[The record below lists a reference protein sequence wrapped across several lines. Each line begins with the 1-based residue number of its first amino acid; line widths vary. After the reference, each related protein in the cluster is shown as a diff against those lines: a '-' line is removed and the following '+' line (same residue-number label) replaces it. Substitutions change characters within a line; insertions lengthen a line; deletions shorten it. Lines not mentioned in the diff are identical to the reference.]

1 MIRKL
6 IFALA
11 ILTLTTTPALARGSG
26 GGFHGGGMGGFHG
39 GGMGGF
45 HGGATGGFHG
55 GFHGGGIGGLHDGA
69 AGGFR
74 GGATGG
80 FRGGGERGFHGGGRD
95 GFHGDAGREF
105 HGRGFGGRHDRFER
119 FDHFHRFG
127 FVGPA
132 FSFGVFPFFWDPFWF
147 PSPYPAYTY
156 APPLVIQPESQEY
169 IQQPSSA
176 TTSTYWYYCVDAK
189 SYYPYTQECP
199 GGWLKVAPTPVG

>member
-6 IFALA
+6 ICALA

>member
-55 GFHGGGIGGLHDGA
+55 GFHGGSVGGLHDGA

-95 GFHGDAGREF
+95 GFHGDGRGEF
-105 HGRGFGGRHDRFER
+105 HGRGFDDRHARFER

>member
-80 FRGGGERGFHGGGRD
+80 FRGGGERGFHGGGKD

>member
-39 GGMGGF
+39 G
-45 HGGATGGFHG
+45 ATGGFHG
-55 GFHGGGIGGLHDGA
+55 GFHGGGMGGLHDGA

-80 FRGGGERGFHGGGRD
+80 FRGGGARGFHGGGRD
-95 GFHGDAGREF
+95 GFHGG
-105 HGRGFGGRHDRFER
+105 GFPGRHDRFER

>member
-6 IFALA
+6 IFALV

-55 GFHGGGIGGLHDGA
+55 GGVGGLHDGA

-95 GFHGDAGREF
+95 GFHGDGRGEF
-105 HGRGFGGRHDRFER
+105 HGGGFDDRHDRFER

>member
-1 MIRKL
+1 M
-6 IFALA
+6 
-11 ILTLTTTPALARGSG
+11 
-26 GGFHGGGMGGFHG
+26 
-39 GGMGGF
+39 
-45 HGGATGGFHG
+45 
-55 GFHGGGIGGLHDGA
+55 GGLHDGA

-95 GFHGDAGREF
+95 GFHGDGRGEF
-105 HGRGFGGRHDRFER
+105 HGRGFRDRHDRFER

-156 APPLVIQPESQEY
+156 APPLVIEPQPKES
-169 IQQPSSA
+169 A
-176 TTSTYWYYCVDAK
+176 FWYYCVDTKA
-189 SYYPYTQECP
+189 YYPYAQQCP
-199 GGWLKVAPTPVG
+199 GGWLKVAPTPAG

>member
-39 GGMGGF
+39 G
-45 HGGATGGFHG
+45 ATGGFHG
-55 GFHGGGIGGLHDGA
+55 GGVGGLHDGA

-80 FRGGGERGFHGGGRD
+80 FRGGGERGLHGGGRD
-95 GFHGDAGREF
+95 GFHGDGRGEF
-105 HGRGFGGRHDRFER
+105 HGRGFDDRHARFER

>member
-39 GGMGGF
+39 G
-45 HGGATGGFHG
+45 ATGEFHG

>member
-1 MIRKL
+1 M
-6 IFALA
+6 
-11 ILTLTTTPALARGSG
+11 
-26 GGFHGGGMGGFHG
+26 
-39 GGMGGF
+39 
-45 HGGATGGFHG
+45 
-55 GFHGGGIGGLHDGA
+55 GGLHDGA

-95 GFHGDAGREF
+95 GFRGD
-105 HGRGFGGRHDRFER
+105 GRHDRFER

>member
-6 IFALA
+6 ILALA

-39 GGMGGF
+39 G
-45 HGGATGGFHG
+45 ATGGFHG
-55 GFHGGGIGGLHDGA
+55 GGMGGLH
-69 AGGFR
+69 

-95 GFHGDAGREF
+95 GFHGDGRGEF
-105 HGRGFGGRHDRFER
+105 HGRGFRDRHDRFER

>member
-26 GGFHGGGMGGFHG
+26 GGFHGGGMGGVHG

-55 GFHGGGIGGLHDGA
+55 GGVGGLHDGA

-95 GFHGDAGREF
+95 GFHV
-105 HGRGFGGRHDRFER
+105 RHDRFER

-156 APPLVIQPESQEY
+156 APPLVIQPEAQEY
-169 IQQPSSA
+169 IQQPSST

>member
-1 MIRKL
+1 M
-6 IFALA
+6 
-11 ILTLTTTPALARGSG
+11 
-26 GGFHGGGMGGFHG
+26 
-39 GGMGGF
+39 
-45 HGGATGGFHG
+45 
-55 GFHGGGIGGLHDGA
+55 GGLHDGA

-95 GFHGDAGREF
+95 GFHGDGRGEF
-105 HGRGFGGRHDRFER
+105 HGRGFRDRDDRFER

-132 FSFGVFPFFWDPFWF
+132 FSFGVFPYFWDPFWF

>member
-26 GGFHGGGMGGFHG
+26 GGFHGGG
-39 GGMGGF
+39 
-45 HGGATGGFHG
+45 
-55 GFHGGGIGGLHDGA
+55 
-69 AGGFR
+69 R
-74 GGATGG
+74 G
-80 FRGGGERGFHGGGRD
+80 
-95 GFHGDAGREF
+95 EF
-105 HGRGFGGRHDRFER
+105 HGRGFRDRDDRFER

-132 FSFGVFPFFWDPFWF
+132 FSFGVFPYFWDPFWF

-169 IQQPSSA
+169 IRS
-176 TTSTYWYYCVDAK
+176 
-189 SYYPYTQECP
+189 EE
-199 GGWLKVAPTPVG
+199 

>member
-55 GFHGGGIGGLHDGA
+55 GFHGGGMGGLHDGA

-95 GFHGDAGREF
+95 GFHGDGRGEF
-105 HGRGFGGRHDRFER
+105 HGRGFGDRHDRFER

>member
-55 GFHGGGIGGLHDGA
+55 GGVGGLHDGA
-69 AGGFR
+69 PGGFR

-95 GFHGDAGREF
+95 GFHV
-105 HGRGFGGRHDRFER
+105 RHDRFER